1 MSINL
6 MDGFIMKCVDCAC
19 DGRLAYQLAHFLLLC
34 RASQRRNISSSSI
47 VQSIFHL
54 ASQSIC
60 CAYVKHPFPLSHF
73 AHVNSGFPLA
83 PTWIPFLFASQD
95 LPWRCADHSAVN
107 DWKRY
112 QRRHEESDAFY
123 RLLRRGS
130 NFSVAKNTKC
140 RTAGFVS
147 GRYGVQ
153 NRWDQ
158 YLKRPDDRAV
168 DFIWR
173 IPFIPV
179 GRSALDPCIIC
190 RL

>member
-6 MDGFIMKCVDCAC
+6 MDGFIMKCVDWAC

-83 PTWIPFLFASQD
+83 PTWIRFLFASQD
-95 LPWRCADHSAVN
+95 LPWRCAIIRLWMIGSDT
-107 DWKRY
+107 
-112 QRRHEESDAFY
+112 SDATRSRMHFIAFIAAALIS
-123 RLLRRGS
+123 LLPKTRNVGQLVS
-130 NFSVAKNTKC
+130 SVAVMASKIDEINIWNGPTTEQLISSDEF
-140 RTAGFVS
+140 RSFLSA
-147 GRYGVQ
+147 
-153 NRWDQ
+153 
-158 YLKRPDDRAV
+158 DR
-168 DFIWR
+168 
-173 IPFIPV
+173 
-179 GRSALDPCIIC
+179 S
-190 RL
+190 